1 MPKIA
6 EEEIEDVQMKGPVNR
21 QVLDA
26 SARVRRMEKGLHEEN
41 ECRLWEKILET

>member
-26 SARVRRMEKGLHEEN
+26 SARVSMNARRRRDKKEKED
-41 ECRLWEKILET
+41 